1 VDKVPSTLALQKKGK
16 RMTSNRLTGKTCVV
30 TGAAAGIG
38 RETALAFLREGATVH
53 AIDRDASGLDSL
65 AAEAPT
71 LICQVMDVTSAD
83 AVRKFHETLDRID
96 VQFNCAGMVPV
107 GTLSDCTED
116 DWDNTMSLNVRAVF
130 LMMQAAVAHMIQV
143 PPQGGSII
151 NMASV
156 ISSMGAAPSRFAY
169 GATKAAVLGMTK
181 SVALD
186 YASQGIRCNAICPSA
201 VETPSMTARI
211 AAMDDPAAARQA
223 FSSRQAVGR
232 MGRPDEIAELAV
244 YLASD
249 ASAFVTGSHIVI
261 DGGAKL

>member
-1 VDKVPSTLALQKKGK
+1 
-16 RMTSNRLTGKTCVV
+16 MTANRLAGKTCVV

-38 RETALAFLREGATVH
+38 RETALAFLREGAAVH
-53 AIDRDASGLDSL
+53 AVDRDQEGLDAL
-65 AAEAPT
+65 AAEASA
-71 LICQVMDVTSAD
+71 LVCHAMDVTCGN
-83 AVRKFHETLDRID
+83 AVTRLHEALPRID

-107 GTLSDCTED
+107 GTLSDCTVE
-116 DWDNTMSLNVRAVF
+116 DWDRAMSLNVRSIF
-130 LMMQAAVAHMIQV
+130 LMMQAAVARMTLMQ
-143 PPQGGSII
+143 PRGGSII

-156 ISSMGAAPSRFAY
+156 ISSIGAAPARFAY

-186 YASQGIRCNAICPSA
+186 YAAQGIRCNAICPSA

-211 AAMDDPAAARQA
+211 EAMDEPAAAREA
-223 FSSRQAVGR
+223 FSQRQAVGR

>member
-1 VDKVPSTLALQKKGK
+1 
-16 RMTSNRLTGKTCVV
+16 MTANRLAGKTCVV

-38 RETALAFLREGATVH
+38 RETALAFLCEGATVH
-53 AIDRDASGLDSL
+53 AVDRDQAGLDAL
-65 AAEAPT
+65 AREAPA
-71 LICQVMDVTSAD
+71 LVCHAMDVTCAD
-83 AVRKFHETLDRID
+83 AVTRLHEAVTEID

-107 GTLSDCTED
+107 GTLSECTAE
-116 DWDNTMSLNVRAVF
+116 DWDRAMSLNVRSIF
-130 LMMQAAVAHMIQV
+130 LMMQAAVARMTQMQ
-143 PPQGGSII
+143 PRGGSII
-151 NMASV
+151 NLASV
-156 ISSMGAAPSRFAY
+156 ISSIGAAPSRFAY

-186 YASQGIRCNAICPSA
+186 YAAQGIRCNAICPSA

-211 AAMDDPAAARQA
+211 EAMDEPAAARQA
-223 FSSRQAVGR
+223 FASRQAVGR

>member
-1 VDKVPSTLALQKKGK
+1 
-16 RMTSNRLTGKTCVV
+16 MTANRLAEKTCVV

-53 AIDRDASGLDSL
+53 AVDRDASGLDTL
-65 AAEAPT
+65 AAEAPA
-71 LICQVMDVTSAD
+71 LVCHAMDVTSAD
-83 AVRKFHETLDRID
+83 AVRSFHDALDGID

-107 GTLSDCTED
+107 GTLLDCTPED
-116 DWDNTMSLNVRAVF
+116 WENAIALNTKSIF
-130 LMMQAAVAHMIQV
+130 LMMQAAVTRMSKAR
-143 PPQGGSII
+143 GGSII

-156 ISSMGAAPSRFAY
+156 ISSIGAAPSRFAY
-169 GATKAAVLGMTK
+169 GATKAAVIGMTK

-186 YASQGIRCNAICPSA
+186 FAAQGVRCNAICPSA

-211 AAMDDPAAARQA
+211 AAMDDPAAARHA

>member
-1 VDKVPSTLALQKKGK
+1 MK
-16 RMTSNRLTGKTCVV
+16 
-30 TGAAAGIG
+30 
-38 RETALAFLREGATVH
+38 
-53 AIDRDASGLDSL
+53 
-65 AAEAPT
+65 
-71 LICQVMDVTSAD
+71 
-83 AVRKFHETLDRID
+83 
-96 VQFNCAGMVPV
+96 
-107 GTLSDCTED
+107 
-116 DWDNTMSLNVRAVF
+116 
-130 LMMQAAVAHMIQV
+130 
-143 PPQGGSII
+143 QGGSII

-156 ISSMGAAPSRFAY
+156 ISSIGAAPSRFAY

-186 YASQGIRCNAICPSA
+186 YASRGIRCNAICPSA

-211 AAMDDPAAARQA
+211 AAMDNPAAARQA

-249 ASAFVTGSHIVI
+249 SSAFVTGSHIVI

>member
-1 VDKVPSTLALQKKGK
+1 MITPRVPATNKKEQTMTAKRLA
-16 RMTSNRLTGKTCVV
+16 GKTCIV

-53 AIDRDASGLDSL
+53 AIDHDASGLNAL
-65 AAEAPT
+65 AAKAPA
-71 LICQVMDVTSAD
+71 LACHAMDVTSAD
-83 AVRKFHETLDRID
+83 AVRMFHDTLDRID
-96 VQFNCAGMVPV
+96 VQFNCAGVVPV
-107 GTLSDCTED
+107 GTLLDCTAG
-116 DWDNTMSLNVRAVF
+116 DWDKAMSLNARAIF
-130 LMMQAAVAHMIQV
+130 LMMQAAVARMAKAQPH
-143 PPQGGSII
+143 GGSII

-156 ISSMGAAPSRFAY
+156 ISSIGAAPSRFAY

-186 YASQGIRCNAICPSA
+186 YAAHGIRCNAICPSA

>member
-1 VDKVPSTLALQKKGK
+1 MTTHRLA
-16 RMTSNRLTGKTCVV
+16 GKTCVV

-53 AIDRDASGLDSL
+53 AVDRDASGLDTL
-65 AAEAPT
+65 FAEAPA
-71 LICQVMDVTSAD
+71 LVCHAMDVTSAD
-83 AVRKFHETLDRID
+83 AVRRFHDTLDRMD

-107 GTLSDCTED
+107 GTLSDCTAE
-116 DWDNTMSLNVRAVF
+116 DWDNAMSLNVRAIF
-130 LMMQAAVAHMIQV
+130 LMMQTAVARMTQGQ
-143 PPQGGSII
+143 PQGGSII

-156 ISSMGAAPSRFAY
+156 ISSIGAAPSRFAY

-186 YASQGIRCNAICPSA
+186 YAAQGIRCNAICPSA

-211 AAMDDPAAARQA
+211 AAMADPAAARQA

-249 ASAFVTGSHIVI
+249 ASAFITGSHIVI